1 MDLDAATA
9 KKAWLRVLARFTEPV
24 PGQEGRIRV
33 RVNAAQ
39 AESGVISVERRGD
52 VAAGS
57 RYREYTGQ
65 ELDVG
70 DDLFLIVF
78 SESAPTTEQPD
89 RVCEY
94 AHTIFWTEIASI
106 HVQRTRWLGAE

>member
-1 MDLDAATA
+1 MNATAARQGGDMDLDPATA

-39 AESGVISVERRGD
+39 GESGAISIERRAEG
-52 VAAGS
+52 AAGS
-57 RYREYTGQ
+57 RYREYAGA

-70 DDLFLIVF
+70 DELVLIVF
-78 SESAPTTEQPD
+78 THSDSTGEQPD
-89 RVCEY
+89 RVSEY
-94 AHTIFWTEIASI
+94 AHTIF
-106 HVQRTRWLGAE
+106 